1 MRFLLALFLGIG
13 IVMAQVPQSDTD
25 GDGLLD
31 TEEDSNTNGIVDE
44 GETNPLDADTDGG
57 GEADG
62 KEKQNSRDPLD
73 RRDDFTYDLDNDGLT
88 NGEEWALG
96 TLDDNPDTDGDGIN
110 DSDDPFPLDR
120 EFRSDYDGDGL
131 PDEYEATHGLSDE
144 KRSDAHEDNDGDGL
158 TNLEE
163 FVQGTNIDNAD
174 TDNDGTTDAEELEL
188 GSDPLENPCLLY
200 VGTGNYFADMEEH
213 WAKEV
218 VLLLHRTKVLPSY
231 RRIVDGYDIENA
243 TLFLPDREITRFEFL
258 KITLFTS
265 CIPIQS
271 DTENAAI
278 TFKDIVNKARPRE
291 SSQRKELREIVYT
304 AVAEGIVEGYEDG
317 TFRPD
322 DPVNRAE
329 ALKILLKAT
338 ELEALE
344 EPFEQR
350 EFSDVPG
357 GAWFAP
363 YVKRLVEYAIV
374 EGYEDGTFRP
384 EQQITRTEASKI
396 LLLTMISNPHVNGY
410 VIPFEETEE

>member
-1 MRFLLALFLGIG
+1 
-13 IVMAQVPQSDTD
+13 
-25 GDGLLD
+25 
-31 TEEDSNTNGIVDE
+31 
-44 GETNPLDADTDGG
+44 
-57 GEADG
+57 
-62 KEKQNSRDPLD
+62 
-73 RRDDFTYDLDNDGLT
+73 
-88 NGEEWALG
+88 
-96 TLDDNPDTDGDGIN
+96 GIN

-410 VIPFEETEE
+410 VIPSEDAEETE